1 MARDEGVQLSR
12 DVAADIAALTSN
24 DLVLARLEVEKIA
37 LYLDATPQ
45 EPKEP
50 AAGILALL
58 GAENDEED
66 LSAMFNAALGGD
78 SKKLTTELAAASAT
92 GFSEV
97 GLIRLLL
104 RHLAKLSELRSKVDN
119 GASITKTVGHPSV
132 FWKDRDHFGRQL
144 GIWSAANIAR
154 LIERILALE
163 VAMKSSGQP
172 EHVLIE
178 QELLTV
184 TRKAARLR

>member
-1 MARDEGVQLSR
+1 MCSSDLLIATCYETSLSDAITAITGMARDEGVQLSR

-97 GLIRLLL
+97 GLFRLDRTRTRL
-104 RHLAKLSELRSKVDN
+104 HSSHDQIPDA
-119 GASITKTVGHPSV
+119 V
-132 FWKDRDHFGRQL
+132 FCLKNTMSQAH
-144 GIWSAANIAR
+144 ICR
-154 LIERILALE
+154 LPIC
-163 VAMKSSGQP
+163 V
-172 EHVLIE
+172 
-178 QELLTV
+178 
-184 TRKAARLR
+184 